1 MAQLGSLGALRF
13 VKLFA
18 KLLAVIFVSLI
29 FWVGWVWHR
38 TGVLE
43 QTFASVQRGDSQAR
57 VVELF
62 GQPRFVTSELQTN
75 IDWDEDWLSATN
87 GIRCVRQLHYCPP
100 FSICGESWI
109 VGFDERS
116 NAVAKYHIV
125 SP

>member
-1 MAQLGSLGALRF
+1 

-18 KLLAVIFVSLI
+18 KLLAVIFVSLV
-29 FWVGWVWHR
+29 FWVCWVWHR

-43 QTFASVQRGDSQAR
+43 QTFARVQRGDSQSR

-87 GIRCVRQLHYCPP
+87 GIRCVRQFHYCPP

-109 VGFDERS
+109 VGFDESS
-116 NAVAKYHIV
+116 NAVAKYHII